1 MRTLLNNIEMIRQAD
16 VKLDGLASEM
26 KEFSF
31 LFEKPKL
38 ISCDKICEVMYGIN

>member
-16 VKLDGLASEM
+16 VKLDGLASEI

-31 LFEKPKL
+31 F
-38 ISCDKICEVMYGIN
+38 ICEAKTC